1 MSYEHLVVAP
11 PRRAVYSARTLR
23 RAAVLLAAVPLALA
37 ASPAVALGAQD
48 AGSTAGG
55 HVPTE
60 APQEPAARS
69 AQAVES
75 QPEDSAAGGEEAT
88 AAQAAG
94 NGAPPPE
101 GADASVE
108 AAPRDPMEI
117 KVARGING
125 RHAST
130 LSGTRLRV
138 EGTVSRYVF
147 DQQVTVR
154 TYRRGKR
161 VDARKVKVLPGG
173 DGAGRFVLS
182 IRVVGSGH
190 FVVRASHAATPEQGT
205 MRAPGVGFDVLP
217 TRLRGGQRGSR
228 VSVVQKHLRELG
240 YVTGRRGAYDART
253 RRAVLTFRKM
263 TGMSRTSTASKAMLG
278 RLAAGHGRFRVK
290 HGDHGRHMEADLSR
304 QVIALIGSKGD
315 VERIYPTSTGARST
329 PTVTGNFRVYRKDP
343 GTNSLGM
350 VHSVYFI
357 GGYAVHGYRSVPTY
371 PASHGCLRVPIPD
384 ARSIYNW
391 MRMGTRVDVYR

>member
-1 MSYEHLVVAP
+1 MAP
-11 PRRAVYSARTLR
+11 AGHAVYSARTLR

-37 ASPAVALGAQD
+37 TFPAVAPGAQD
-48 AGSTAGG
+48 DGSATGDHG
-55 HVPTE
+55 VSE
-60 APQEPAARS
+60 APQEPRAQS
-69 AQAVES
+69 AQAVE
-75 QPEDSAAGGEEAT
+75 PEPEQDPAGGEEAAATQHDAST
-88 AAQAAG
+88 AAQDADAPVE
-94 NGAPPPE
+94 APP
-101 GADASVE
+101 ADE
-108 AAPRDPMEI
+108 MEI
-117 KVARGING
+117 TVARGING
-125 RHAST
+125 RHEST

-154 TYRRGKR
+154 TYRRGKQ
-161 VDARKVKVLPGG
+161 VDAREVTILPGD
-173 DGAGRFVLS
+173 DGTGRFVLGV
-182 IRVVGSGH
+182 RVVGSGH
-190 FVVRASHAATPEQGT
+190 FVLRASHAATTQQGT

-217 TRLRGGQRGSR
+217 TRLRGGDRGSR

-240 YVTGRRGAYDART
+240 YVTGRRGVYDART

-290 HGDHGRHMEADLSR
+290 HRDHGRHMEADLSR
-304 QVIALIGSKGD
+304 QVLALIGSDGD

-329 PTVTGNFRVYRKDP
+329 PTVTGSFRVYRKDP

-357 GGYAVHGYRSVPTY
+357 RGYAVHGYRSVPTY

-384 ARSIYNW
+384 ARTIYDW

>member
-1 MSYEHLVVAP
+1 MASG
-11 PRRAVYSARTLR
+11 RRDVYSARTLR
-23 RAAVLLAAVPLALA
+23 RPTVLLAAVPLALA
-37 ASPAVALGAQD
+37 AFPAAALGVQEE
-48 AGSTAGG
+48 GPAGG
-55 HVPTE
+55 DQGPVEPS
-60 APQEPAARS
+60 QEPEARS
-69 AQAVES
+69 AQATPPA
-75 QPEDSAAGGEEAT
+75 PEEGDAP
-88 AAQAAG
+88 AQ
-94 NGAPPPE
+94 
-101 GADASVE
+101 
-108 AAPRDPMEI
+108 AAPRDAMEI

-125 RHAST
+125 RHEST

-154 TYRRGKR
+154 TYRRGKQ
-161 VDARKVKVLPGG
+161 VDAREVTVLPGE
-173 DGAGRFVLS
+173 DGTGRFVLGV
-182 IRVVGSGH
+182 RVVGSGH
-190 FVVRASHAATPEQGT
+190 FVLRASHAATAQQAT

-217 TRLRGGQRGSR
+217 TRLRGGDRGSR

-240 YVTGRRGAYDART
+240 YVTGRRGVYDART

-263 TGMSRTSTASKAMLG
+263 TGMARTSTASKAMLD

-290 HGDHGRHMEADLSR
+290 HDDHGRHLEADLSR
-304 QVIALIGSKGD
+304 QVIALIGSGGD
-315 VERIYPTSTGARST
+315 VERIYPTSTGTRST
-329 PTVTGNFRVYRKDP
+329 PTVTGSFRVYRKDP

-357 GGYAVHGYRSVPTY
+357 RGYAVHGFRSVPTY

-384 ARSIYNW
+384 ARTVYDW